1 MSNLRAIAKDSP
13 IPVFYQIYV
22 DIKKRIL
29 AHTIQDEEQK
39 LPSERD
45 LAEEYGVS
53 RVTMRQSLAELEKD
67 GIIIRERGRGSFVN
81 ETPRPILQQLKLP
94 SDKIMQSA
102 RSFVDPHPEIVQ
114 LTRFEQTDPEIGEN
128 LNYDGP
134 IFYIKRIFRVNGNPI
149 AVNRIWLPEK
159 FTPQL
164 DIVGLCVDNS
174 LSKTLSQHYGIK
186 ILHRTNIVEA
196 VRPSSTEVDLLKI
209 TYDTLILQISS
220 TSFTE
225 NNVPYEFSR
234 TSWIGDAIRL
244 KVDVTD
250 IEHSLEIAT

>member
-1 MSNLRAIAKDSP
+1 M
-13 IPVFYQIYV
+13 
-22 DIKKRIL
+22 
-29 AHTIQDEEQK
+29 
-39 LPSERD
+39 
-45 LAEEYGVS
+45 
-53 RVTMRQSLAELEKD
+53 
-67 GIIIRERGRGSFVN
+67 N

-196 VRPSSTEVDLLKI
+196 VRPSPTEVDLLKI

-220 TSFTE
+220 TSFTG

>member
-22 DIKKRIL
+22 DLKKRIL
-29 AHTIQDEEQK
+29 AHTIQDDEQK

-53 RVTMRQSLAELEKD
+53 RVTMRQALAELEKD

-81 ETPRPILQQLKLP
+81 ERPRPILQQLKLP
-94 SDKIMQSA
+94 SDKIVQSS
-102 RSFVDPHPEIVQ
+102 RSFVDPHPEVVQ

-128 LNYDGP
+128 LNYSGP

-196 VRPSSTEVDLLKI
+196 VRPSPSEVDLLKI

-225 NNVPYEFSR
+225 NDIPYEFSR

>member
-1 MSNLRAIAKDSP
+1 M
-13 IPVFYQIYV
+13 
-22 DIKKRIL
+22 
-29 AHTIQDEEQK
+29 
-39 LPSERD
+39 
-45 LAEEYGVS
+45 
-53 RVTMRQSLAELEKD
+53 
-67 GIIIRERGRGSFVN
+67 
-81 ETPRPILQQLKLP
+81 
-94 SDKIMQSA
+94 
-102 RSFVDPHPEIVQ
+102 
-114 LTRFEQTDPEIGEN
+114 
-128 LNYDGP
+128 
-134 IFYIKRIFRVNGNPI
+134 
-149 AVNRIWLPEK
+149 
-159 FTPQL
+159 
-164 DIVGLCVDNS
+164 DNS

-196 VRPSSTEVDLLKI
+196 VRPSPTEVDLLKI